1 MKKFTLSTV
10 AALALAAAPGQAA
23 AEAIIGEQ
31 LQAKISTLAVT
42 DTVMAVITY
51 DQLEPV
57 SEAQIQTLLNLNITD
72 GVQFSSLPIIGV
84 VATPAQIK
92 EIAQQSDVRSIW
104 LNRDL
109 EYFNADARQITG
121 VAQLQSN
128 EFMQRNNTTFTGRGV
143 TIMVND
149 TGIDASHQDLL
160 FGDTV
165 VENVQGLT
173 HAEAIS
179 LVAPTGGFVLEGQI
193 NTDLN
198 SGHGTH
204 CAGTVAGTGLMSEG
218 KYMGAAPDA
227 DIVGYG
233 SGAGISILDAV
244 GAYDYAINNV
254 YAFNSPIRV
263 MSNSWGS
270 SGKFSPDSPVS
281 IASYKAYKLGILSV
295 FAAGNSG
302 PGEDS
307 HNPYAQI
314 PWGISVGAGDKF
326 GKLAGFSSRGLNGES
341 GTFTMPDNTSWTY
354 HNEVTIVAPGVDI
367 ISTRASTNLSANG
380 GDADLDAIET
390 EYLPFYT
397 MISGTSMA
405 TPHVAGIVGLM
416 LEANPE
422 LSPLDIK
429 RLLQETATNMPGL
442 EKWEVGGGYV
452 NAKAAVAAALGNN
465 PGYVSSVNNLST
477 FNANALMEPS
487 DQVENFEV
495 LYSPVGEPDT
505 YSFQVGP
512 EVAWVKASANTD
524 ANTTKLVLVAPDGTE
539 YFGNLTLPVLETG
552 MRVSAPGQEGTWQV
566 YVYGLTSLSGVD
578 PDPIDATN
586 GPGVPEIISGTV
598 SFLNSGGYEGVD
610 DIEGHP
616 QQNAIEFA
624 VAERLM
630 DGFNTVKFRPDH
642 DLKRQDLAQYL
653 VMGAAIRQYRDLL
666 NEPAPELGH
675 VSPGFEAVAHAVSS
689 PGSALKDNLHQQDPL
704 FVNANDSFDGRSSVS
719 KLDLAYMMVT
729 ALGLQEQ
736 AEAFGAE
743 QDIIVDYRGQQ
754 VVLQDQNNIPAH
766 LRGYVQLA
774 INYSLL
780 NVRFSIEQDPFA
792 LEPTLSAAF
801 LPAETISRARYAVI
815 AGRYYS
821 NYLESL

>member
-1 MKKFTLSTV
+1 MKKFTLSTI
-10 AALALAAAPGQAA
+10 AALTLAVAPGQAA
-23 AEAIIGEQ
+23 AEAVIGEQ
-31 LQAKISTLAVT
+31 LQAKLPTLAAT

-57 SEAQIQTLLNLNITD
+57 SEAQIQALLNLDIVD
-72 GVQFSSLPIIGV
+72 GVQFSALPIIGV
-84 VATPAQIK
+84 VATASQIQ

-104 LNRDL
+104 LNRQLD
-109 EYFNADARQITG
+109 YFNADARQITG

-128 EFMQRNNTTFTGRGV
+128 EFIQRNDTKFTGNGV

-149 TGIDASHQDLL
+149 SGIDAAHQDLL

-165 VENVQGLT
+165 VENVQALT
-173 HAEAIS
+173 HAQAIG
-179 LVAPTGGFVLEGQI
+179 LVAPTDGFVLEGQI

-204 CAGTVAGTGLMSEG
+204 CAGTVAGSGFMSDG

-233 SGAGISILDAV
+233 SGAAISILDAV
-244 GAYDYAINNV
+244 GGYDYAVNNV
-254 YAFNSPIRV
+254 FAFNSPIRV
-263 MSNSWGS
+263 MSNSWGT

-281 IASYKAYKLGILSV
+281 VASYKAYKLGILSV

-326 GKLAGFSSRGLNGES
+326 GNLAGFSSRGLKGES
-341 GTFTMPDNTSWTY
+341 GTFTMPDGTTWTY
-354 HNEVTIVAPGVDI
+354 NNEITVVAPGVDI
-367 ISTRASTNLSANG
+367 ISTRASTNLVANG
-380 GDADLDAIET
+380 GDADVEAIET

-416 LEANPE
+416 LEANPD
-422 LSPLDIK
+422 LTPLEIK

-465 PGYVSSVNNLST
+465 LDYSSSVNNLTT
-477 FNANALMEPS
+477 FNANALMLPS
-487 DQVENFEV
+487 DRIENFEV
-495 LYSPVGEPDT
+495 LYSPVGEPET
-505 YSFQVGP
+505 FSFEVGP
-512 EVAWVKASANTD
+512 EVAWVKASADTL

-539 YFGNLTLPVLETG
+539 YFGNLTLPVLNTG
-552 MRVSAPGQEGTWQV
+552 MRVSAPAQEGTWQL

-578 PDPIDATN
+578 PDPLNATN
-586 GPGVPEIISGTV
+586 GPGIPEVITGTV
-598 SFLNSGGYEGVD
+598 SFLDNGGYEGVD

-624 VAERLM
+624 VSERLM

-642 DLKRQDLAQYL
+642 NLKREDLAQYL
-653 VMGAAIRQYRDLL
+653 VMGAAVRQYRNLL
-666 NEPAPELGH
+666 NEPAPEVGNVSGH
-675 VSPGFEAVAHAVSS
+675 YEAYATAVST
-689 PGSALKDNLHQQDPL
+689 PGSALKDERQEQEPL
-704 FVNANDSFDGRSSVS
+704 FVNSNGFDGKGHVS
-719 KLDLAYMMVT
+719 KLDLAYMLVT
-729 ALGLQEQ
+729 ALGLQD
-736 AEAFGAE
+736 EAKSFASD
-743 QDIIVDYRGQQ
+743 QDIIVDYQGEQI
-754 VVLQDQNNIPAH
+754 VLQDQEQIPSH
-766 LRGYVQLA
+766 LRGFVQLA

-780 NVRFSIEQDPFA
+780 NVQFGIEQGPFD
-792 LEPTLSAAF
+792 LEPTLTATFTPNEA
-801 LPAETISRARYAVI
+801 ISRAHYALT
-815 AGRYYS
+815 AGRFYS
-821 NYLESL
+821 NYLANL